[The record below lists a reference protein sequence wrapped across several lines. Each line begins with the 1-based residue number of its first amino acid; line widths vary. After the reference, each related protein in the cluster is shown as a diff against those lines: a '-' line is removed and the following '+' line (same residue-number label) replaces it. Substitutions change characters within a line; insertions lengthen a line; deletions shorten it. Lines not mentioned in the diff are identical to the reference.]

1 MRAARFAAVAA
12 LAAMLTACTQ
22 EPGTPPG
29 QGLSAFR
36 IPGINLTFG
45 SDPVAT
51 ALASLSS
58 NLADPASRL
67 AGRPAL
73 AAQVVAQYEFVT
85 EALREPRF
93 VGLNPLAQI
102 GMVRGRGPL
111 RDAVGLSREAAPG
124 VAMDRMTEL
133 AAALGRGDLV
143 AADRIAGAAPFTRPA
158 GEVIATLSAMPFVPD
173 AARAASFAD
182 QQFNRASPM
191 AVD

>member
-1 MRAARFAAVAA
+1 MAA
-12 LAAMLTACTQ
+12 LAAMFAACTQ

-51 ALASLSS
+51 ALASVSS

-73 AAQVVAQYEFVT
+73 AAQVVAQYEFAT

-111 RDAVGLSREAAPG
+111 RDAVGLSREASPA
-124 VAMDRMTEL
+124 VAMNRMTEL
-133 AAALGRGDLV
+133 AGVLGRGDL
-143 AADRIAGAAPFTRPA
+143 AAAEGIAGAAPFTRPA
-158 GEVIATLSAMPFVPD
+158 GEVIAALSKMPFVPD

-182 QQFNRASPM
+182 QQVNRAGPM

>member
-1 MRAARFAAVAA
+1 MAAAACAAA
-12 LAAMLTACTQ
+12 LAACTQ

-29 QGLSAFR
+29 QGLAAFR
-36 IPGINLTFG
+36 IPGINLTVG

-51 ALASLSS
+51 SLASVSS
-58 NLADPASRL
+58 NLADPSRL

-93 VGLNPLAQI
+93 VGMNPLAQM

-111 RDAVGLSREAAPG
+111 RDTVGIARNASPSQ
-124 VAMDRMTEL
+124 AMDRMTAL
-133 AAALGRGDLV
+133 AGALGRGDL
-143 AADRIAGAAPFTRPA
+143 AAAEQIAGAAPFVRPA

-182 QQFNRASPM
+182 QQMNRAAPM
-191 AVD
+191 GVD